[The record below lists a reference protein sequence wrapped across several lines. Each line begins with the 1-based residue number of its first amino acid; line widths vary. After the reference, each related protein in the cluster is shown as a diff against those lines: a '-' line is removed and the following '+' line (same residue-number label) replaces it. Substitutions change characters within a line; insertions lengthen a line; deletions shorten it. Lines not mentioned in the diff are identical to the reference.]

1 MYVIK
6 RSGKTEPIKYDKITE
21 RNLKIAKELYG
32 SNIPIDL
39 TKLSQLIIQ
48 GLKSGMTT
56 TEIDELF
63 N

>member
-39 TKLSQLIIQ
+39 TKL
-48 GLKSGMTT
+48 
-56 TEIDELF
+56 
-63 N
+63 